1 MKSLMQDNPPFLL
14 ICGTSH
20 VGKSTLAASIGSTLG
35 WPVFSTDKMARHPGR
50 PWENTKPHVLEFYTQ
65 LSDQTIYTL
74 LRHHHQNMRA
84 GCDHFIKDQLRDG
97 QSFILEGSALRPETL
112 SQHVANT
119 VCLVA
124 DADFLRQRIKARS
137 KYDEHT
143 PELRKA
149 IDKFINRSLQNN
161 AAHHAEAGAN
171 NIPCIDVTKPDSLN
185 AYQTSFIS
193 ANR

>member
-1 MKSLMQDNPPFLL
+1 MPNDPPFLL

-20 VGKSTLAASIGSTLG
+20 VGKSTLAASLGSALG

-50 PWENTKPHVLEFYTQ
+50 PWENTKPHVLEFYAQ

-74 LRHHHQNMRA
+74 LRHHHQNMWP
-84 GCDHFIKDQLRDG
+84 GIDHFIKDRLRDG

-112 SQHVANT
+112 GRRAANT

-143 PELRKA
+143 PELRNA
-149 IDKFINRSLQNN
+149 IDKFIKRSLQDN

-171 NIPCIDVTKPDSLN
+171 NIPCIDVTRPDSLD
-185 AYQTSFIS
+185 AYQTSFIT